1 MGKIFSSPVKDFSWL
16 EQAEHDFD
24 VIIVGSSPSG
34 CVLANRLSEDG
45 RTKVLLIEAG
55 ETNANKLWTKIPA
68 TWSKTLWSSY
78 DWQHYTAPQR
88 SLNNRALFW
97 PRGKLLGGSSSINVL
112 IYHHC
117 APSDYDAW
125 RDEMGC
131 EGWGYEDVQPGFRRS
146 EGYTPGKGHED
157 VDESERG
164 RDGPWQTGF
173 GEAQPIM
180 RNFVRAAEEVG
191 IPYNPDLN
199 TPRGTIGATQFSTFV
214 DQKGHRSSGATA
226 YLTPDVLARP
236 NLTVVTS
243 TLTTRIILSSDG
255 KRALGVEVANDKN
268 RTGPR
273 RTIFARK
280 EVILAAG
287 TINTPQ
293 LLMLSGIGP
302 REQLEQQH
310 IPCAHD
316 LPHVGQNLQDHL
328 QVPVLFRAKKGRT
341 MDWLAGSPVRALPA
355 LLRWCLGFK
364 GPMTTNCAEV
374 GAFFRTDDPK
384 LDFDEPDE
392 KIPYVSNANPGAPDI
407 EIMGVPVGV
416 VKFGHVRAP
425 KGTNAITLMPYLL
438 QPESRGSITLKSA
451 SPFEYPAIDPNYLST
466 QTDVTCLVRGVRMA
480 MRIARAN
487 PLVEDLALRDD
498 VTDPNMIRSEEEE
511 VYNLGDAREET
522 LSDEQIARWCRRKAE
537 TLFHPTGTARMGRSS
552 EDSVVDTKLKVH
564 GVGGLRI
571 VDASVFPKTVSG
583 HTMAPV
589 IAVAE
594 KAADIIKES
603 LNADCYRD

>member
-1 MGKIFSSPVKDFSWL
+1 MGKIFSSPVKNFSWL
-16 EQAEHDFD
+16 EQAEQDFD

-55 ETNANKLWTKIPA
+55 ETNSNKLWTKIPA

-78 DWQHYTAPQR
+78 DWQHYTAPQKN
-88 SLNNRALFW
+88 LNNRKLFW

-117 APSDYDAW
+117 APSDYDKW
-125 RDEMGC
+125 EEMGC
-131 EGWGYEDVQPGFRRS
+131 EGWGYEGLRPALLKS
-146 EGYTPGKGHED
+146 ERYTPHKGHED
-157 VDESERG
+157 VNESERG
-164 RDGPWQTGF
+164 KDGPWQTTF
-173 GEAQPIM
+173 GDAQPIM
-180 RNFVRAAEEVG
+180 KNFVSAAEEVG

-226 YLTPDVLARP
+226 YLTPEVLARP

-243 TLTTRIILSSDG
+243 TLTTKIILSSDG
-255 KRALGVEVANDKN
+255 KRAIGVEVADDKK
-268 RTGPR
+268 RMGR
-273 RTIFARK
+273 LTIFAKK
-280 EVILAAG
+280 EVILTAG

-302 REQLEQQH
+302 KEQLEQH
-310 IPCAHD
+310 DIPCKHD

-341 MDWLAGSPVRALPA
+341 MDWLAGNPIMALPA
-355 LLRWCLGFK
+355 LIRWLLNLK

-374 GAFFRTDDPK
+374 AAFFRTDDPK
-384 LDFDEPDE
+384 LNFEEPDE
-392 KIPYVSNANPGAPDI
+392 KMPYVSNANPGAPDI

-416 VKFGHVRAP
+416 VKFGHKQAP
-425 KGTNAITLMPYLL
+425 KGTNAITMMPYLL
-438 QPESRGSITLKSA
+438 QPESMGSITLKSDN
-451 SPFEYPAIDPNYLST
+451 PFEYPDIDPNYLST
-466 QTDVTCLVRGVRMA
+466 QTDVTCLVRGVRTA

-487 PLVEDLALRDD
+487 PLVEDLALRD
-498 VTDPNMIRSEEEE
+498 VKDPNMVSSEEED
-511 VYNLGDAREET
+511 VYNLGDAREEK
-522 LSDEQIARWCRRKAE
+522 LSDEEIAKWCKRKAE
-537 TLFHPTGTARMGRSS
+537 TLFHPTGTARMGRSI

-564 GVGGLRI
+564 GLEGLRV
-571 VDASVFPKTVSG
+571 VDASVFPRTVSG

-603 LNADCYRD
+603 LNADFYHD